1 MHKTLSFILLLFIN
15 FLFSQSYHFD
25 YFVEDTSREM
35 SNEENPWIR
44 NYFYNSQSGQKLH
57 LRNYEN
63 GFMASLYDKES
74 QKSHYFYVSK
84 EKTQL
89 IFTYA
94 YSFEHEDVKRTIK
107 DINKNDDIEV
117 VKIDSLNYKVN
128 IFKNKERRKKKYTM
142 DILIEK
148 NPIDFFEIP
157 MEYSRSEEVI
167 QRLKS
172 YLCCDQKYMTKS
184 SNFTNFKY
192 NETYHFEITKFEK
205 TNLIL
210 TLPEKLK
217 IEVPFWEK

>member
-1 MHKTLSFILLLFIN
+1 MQKTLSFLLLLFIN

-25 YFVEDTSREM
+25 YFVEDTSRET

-44 NYFYNSQSGQKLH
+44 NYFYDSKSGKKLH

-63 GFMASLYDKES
+63 GFLASLYDKES

-84 EKTQL
+84 EKSQL
-89 IFTYA
+89 TFTYA
-94 YSFEHEDVKRTIK
+94 YSFEHEVSKTIK

-117 VKIDSLNYKVN
+117 FKIDSLNYKVN
-128 IFKNKERRKKKYTM
+128 IFKDKQKRKKKYAM

-148 NPIDFFEIP
+148 SPVDFFEIP

-184 SNFTNFKY
+184 SDFTNFKY
-192 NETYHFEITKFEK
+192 KETSRFEITKFEK
-205 TNLIL
+205 TDL
-210 TLPEKLK
+210 TLVLPEKLK
-217 IEVPFWEK
+217 IDVPFWNK